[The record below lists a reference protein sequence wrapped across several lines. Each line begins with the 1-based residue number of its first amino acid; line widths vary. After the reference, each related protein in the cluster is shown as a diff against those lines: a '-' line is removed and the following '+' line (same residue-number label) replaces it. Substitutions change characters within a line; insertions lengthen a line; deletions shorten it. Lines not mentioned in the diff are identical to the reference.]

1 MCTELEADPL
11 TRKVGSLKVF
21 IGSSVLSRAAD
32 NHRELSLRGTHLILQ
47 RQSNGIISHAMISLP
62 NGHQPLMG

>member
-11 TRKVGSLKVF
+11 TRKVGSLSQVF

-32 NHRELSLRGTHLILQ
+32 KPPGTLPQ
-47 RQSNGIISHAMISLP
+47 RNTPHSPTPIQWH
-62 NGHQPLMG
+62 HQPCDDIFT